1 MSDFHQSGVITTL
14 HKLGPP
20 NLETLETE
28 LERTAAVHPV
38 ARVPVRDHG
47 QDPDSIS
54 RHPRQRERL
63 PHHLPDR
70 ESS

>member
-28 LERTAAVHPV
+28 LERTATVRPV
-38 ARVPVRDHG
+38 ARVPVRDH
-47 QDPDSIS
+47 
-54 RHPRQRERL
+54 
-63 PHHLPDR
+63 
-70 ESS
+70 